1 MIIVVLSKFKGTR
14 VLRMYSNQHCLFVF
28 SIVTWLLYIQRINN
42 ILGGSLII
50 LLHPT
55 PIVYNFLTPQTILY
69 INKNR
74 HHFIHSLFCFH
85 TVNIFAVLGC
95 LYIY

>member
-42 ILGGSLII
+42 FLGGVSNNFVTP
-50 LLHPT
+50 HP
-55 PIVYNFLTPQTILY
+55 
-69 INKNR
+69 
-74 HHFIHSLFCFH
+74 H
-85 TVNIFAVLGC
+85 TL
-95 LYIY
+95 